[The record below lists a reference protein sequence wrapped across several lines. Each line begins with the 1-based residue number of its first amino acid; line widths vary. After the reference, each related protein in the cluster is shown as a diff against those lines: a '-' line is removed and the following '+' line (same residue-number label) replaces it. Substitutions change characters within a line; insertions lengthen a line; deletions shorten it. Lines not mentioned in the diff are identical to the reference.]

1 MILESC
7 NRCCSKAGVLTH
19 DMVACSHCGFTES
32 LEVWQL
38 VGWRS
43 ITLYPPTFSG
53 TIFIYGEKIG
63 RTIAKWNSLTKTCD
77 NLEASHW
84 LRTPDP
90 TKQINM

>member
-7 NRCCSKAGVLTH
+7 NRCCSKAGVLT
-19 DMVACSHCGFTES
+19 DETVKCSYCGFTES

-43 ITLYPPTFSG
+43 IIKYPPTFSG
-53 TIFIYGEKIG
+53 TIFVYGKTIG
-63 RTIAKWNSLTKTCD
+63 RTVAKWDSDSKTC
-77 NLEASHW
+77 NNTQASHW

>member
-7 NRCCSKAGVLTH
+7 NRCCSKSGVLH
-19 DMVACSHCGFTES
+19 EGIVKCSHCGFSEP
-32 LEVWQL
+32 LEIWQL

-43 ITLYPPTFSG
+43 ITQYPPTYNG
-53 TIFIYGEKIG
+53 IIFVYGKSIG
-63 RTIAKWNSLTKTCD
+63 RAIAKWNSQTKTCD
-77 NLEASHW
+77 NPGATHW